1 MRHMHSKPSKTTLQ
15 TDTRMKKSLACL
27 ITAGLM
33 TAATAQ
39 AEQVQFI
46 CSGTHVEY
54 DGWGKRVEQM
64 SSLKEDPV
72 DLMVDTSAEKIYFS
86 TIYSG
91 PVTATLKTSAEWYE
105 GEVHLDKTVMGRKL
119 AIVSVKIGR
128 IAWGAMTVYTLDD
141 KDGENHLAYAGV
153 CTPKTV
159 S

>member
-1 MRHMHSKPSKTTLQ
+1 
-15 TDTRMKKSLACL
+15 MKKSLVSL
-27 ITAGLM
+27 ISAGLM
-33 TAATAQ
+33 MAPAAQ
-39 AEQVQFI
+39 AEQIRFI

-72 DLMVDTSAEKIYFS
+72 DLMVDTTAGKIHFS
-86 TIYSG
+86 TMYGG
-91 PVTATLKTSAEWYE
+91 PVTAPLKVSAEWYE
-105 GEVHLDKTVMGRKL
+105 GEVPMDKTVMGRKI
-119 AIVSVKIGR
+119 AIVSVKVGR
-128 IAWGAMTVYTLDD
+128 IAWGAMTVYTLDG

>member
-1 MRHMHSKPSKTTLQ
+1 MNIPLHESIVKT
-15 TDTRMKKSLACL
+15 SLASL
-27 ITAGLM
+27 IVAGLM
-33 TAATAQ
+33 LAANVQ
-39 AEQVQFI
+39 AEQIRFI

-72 DLMVDTSAEKIYFS
+72 DLMVDTTAGKIYFS
-86 TIYSG
+86 TMYGG
-91 PVTATLKTSAEWYE
+91 PVTAQLKTSAEWFE
-105 GEVHLDKTVMGRKL
+105 GEVAMDKTVMGRKI
-119 AIVSVKIGR
+119 AIVSVKVGR
-128 IAWGAMTVYTLDD
+128 IAWGAMTVYTLDG

>member
-1 MRHMHSKPSKTTLQ
+1 MNKLLA
-15 TDTRMKKSLACL
+15 SLIFSACV
-27 ITAGLM
+27 ITPN
-33 TAATAQ
+33 AQ
-39 AEQVQFI
+39 AEQVRFI

-72 DLMVDTSAEKIYFS
+72 DLMVDTTAGKIHFS
-86 TIYSG
+86 TLYGG
-91 PVTATLKTSAEWYE
+91 PVTAELKTSSEWYE
-105 GEVHLDKTVMGRKL
+105 GEVAMDKTVMGRKI
-119 AIVSVKIGR
+119 AIVSVKVGR
-128 IAWGAMTVYTLDD
+128 IAWGAMTVYTLDG